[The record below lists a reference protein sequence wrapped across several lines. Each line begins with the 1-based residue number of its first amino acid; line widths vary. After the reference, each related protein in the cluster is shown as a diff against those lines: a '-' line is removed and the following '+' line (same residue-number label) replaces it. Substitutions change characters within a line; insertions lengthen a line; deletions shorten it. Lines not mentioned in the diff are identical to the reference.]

1 MYRVLTDFSD
11 LQDKEHVYR
20 AGDEFPRL
28 GLSVTEERIKELTG
42 FSNRRNRPLIEL
54 VKSEDSEK
62 SEKVAEK
69 LEEKL
74 DENRSE
80 SINKAEFK
88 PIPKEEGQT
97 PAKVKRSRKKAL
109 KRSDNGTGSE

>member
-42 FSNRRNRPLIEL
+42 FSNRRKRPLIEL
-54 VKSEDSEK
+54 IKSEDAEK
-62 SEKVAEK
+62 SAKVAEK
-69 LEEKL
+69 LEEKP
-74 DENRSE
+74 DEHRSE
-80 SINKAEFK
+80 SANKAEYK

-97 PAKVKRSRKKAL
+97 PAKVKRSRKKTA
-109 KRSDNGTGSE
+109 KGSNNGKDAE

>member
-54 VKSEDSEK
+54 VKSE
-62 SEKVAEK
+62 
-69 LEEKL
+69 
-74 DENRSE
+74 ENRSE

-109 KRSDNGTGSE
+109 KRSDNGTGSK